1 MLLVLLKKIRIFVI
15 EKYKYG
21 LLSLLLPPV
30 FLLSVV
36 LEYKHQIKEVII
48 SPFFTFLFFFTKFL
62 FSINLMCY
70 LSLVTNKC

>member
-48 SPFFTFLFFFTKFL
+48 SPFFTFLFFFHKISLFNKFNVL
-62 FSINLMCY
+62 SFSCN
-70 LSLVTNKC
+70 